1 MPVNHEQ
8 SEIEVGTVFFL
19 AREVR
24 HIPALLE
31 VEANGYQ
38 SWVDGDRYES
48 WLRVANADAEEVE
61 HEFAGLGWLFSST
74 ETVIAAE
81 AFGCDIGVLSRALS
95 RAMQKAADMD
105 LTAIEITGV
114 EVRHDSGVDY
124 MSLAVRTRKLEK
136 KKGLKSVG
144 GEDISASRE
153 FEDQS
158 VAV

>member
-61 HEFAGLGWLFSST
+61 HEFSRLGWLFSST

-105 LTAIEITGV
+105 LTAIEIIGI
-114 EVRHDSGVDY
+114 EVSHDSGVDY
-124 MSLAVRTRKLEK
+124 ILAVRVRKLEK
-136 KKGLKSVG
+136 KEGLKSVG